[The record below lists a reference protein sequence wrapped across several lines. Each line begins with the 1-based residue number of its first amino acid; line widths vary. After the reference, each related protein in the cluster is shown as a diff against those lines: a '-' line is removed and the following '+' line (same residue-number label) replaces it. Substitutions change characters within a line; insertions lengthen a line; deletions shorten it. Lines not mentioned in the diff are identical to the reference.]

1 MVPYKLRVIR
11 ELNRWYT
18 FVLKL
23 TGYYTPNA
31 SKVFLFHDIVD
42 NISDVKSPFT
52 ISLNSF
58 KRFLLFQISIGNHSI
73 TFIEL
78 TNMILQKEKKRNNTF
93 IVTFDDANES
103 VYSKAYPFLK
113 LYNIPFIVF
122 ITKEL
127 IGKPDFLSKEQII
140 ELSKDNLCTIA
151 SHGCHHSMFRYLS
164 EQEVENELIESKF
177 FLQKLLNKPVE
188 CFAFPYGRFV
198 ECSLKNVKQLKR
210 SDYLFSFSAIAGTL
224 KQSWFS
230 SLYFL
235 PRINVDERL
244 VLKVKRK

>member
-1 MVPYKLRVIR
+1 MVPYKLRLIR
-11 ELNRWYT
+11 ELNRWYI

-23 TGYYTPNA
+23 SGFYKPNA

-42 NISDVKSPFT
+42 NISDVKSSFA

-58 KRFLLFQISIGNHSI
+58 EGFLLFQISIGNHPI
-73 TFIEL
+73 TFNEL
-78 TNMILQKEKKRNNTF
+78 TNIILQKGEKRNNTF

-103 VYSKAYPFLK
+103 VYNKAYPFLK
-113 LYNIPFIVF
+113 LYKIPFIVF

-164 EQEVENELIESKF
+164 EQEVENELMESKL

-198 ECSLKNVKQLKR
+198 ECSLKNVEYVKR

-224 KQSWFS
+224 KQSWLS
-230 SLYFL
+230 TIYFL
-235 PRINVDERL
+235 PRVNVDESM
-244 VLKVKRK
+244 VLKVLRK